1 MPSNDCYLLE
11 IICLFVSFLNVD
23 ALQNFTGG
31 NLLVVGENAT
41 ASIWATY
48 PTEGISNGIGFVDQ
62 VCFNLTKLKLFFGI
76 SKLFSI
82 TNALLTKT

>member
-1 MPSNDCYLLE
+1 MGAVIFSLLRVLRRVKVGRVVV
-11 IICLFVSFLNVD
+11 ILCICTLLLIYFNVD

-62 VCFNLTKLKLFFGI
+62 VWFLT
-76 SKLFSI
+76 
-82 TNALLTKT
+82 